1 MRRVNSLRFC
11 LFACFLLLGVATLGA
26 CAPRLQPIGEA
37 QSSLEGQGSMAAPTA
52 LLPQQSWRTED
63 GRVLPLRQWPAEG
76 QPRAVVIA
84 LHGFNDYG
92 NAFADP
98 AAYWAK
104 HDGIITYAPDQR
116 GFGASPYTGLWPG
129 ADVLAGDLLQLT
141 RLLRQRHPGLPVYWL
156 GESMGGAVALVA
168 LGHTGHERVDAADRP
183 DGVMLSAPAVWGRA
197 SMPLSYRVALAL
209 TSYTVPWMT
218 FSGRGLGIQASD
230 NIPMLR
236 RLGADP
242 LVIKRTRAD
251 AIHGLVGLMDKAAAS
266 PGNLGDKPPPLL
278 VLYGL
283 RDEVIPKPP
292 VERFVAALGGHAR
305 VALYANGWHMLLR
318 DLEADKVWRDLAVWM
333 KDTAAALPSGAE
345 TARRPLF
352 VGPASAADGGK
363 Q

>member
-1 MRRVNSLRFC
+1 MRRVIPVRRC
-11 LFACFLLLGVATLGA
+11 LIACFLLLVAVNLAA
-26 CAPRLQPIGEA
+26 CAPRLQPSGEWA
-37 QSSLEGQGSMAAPTA
+37 RGEWASGTLAPAA
-52 LLPQQSWRTED
+52 LLPQESWRAED
-63 GRVLPLRQWPAEG
+63 GRVLPLHYWPAAG
-76 QPRAVVIA
+76 KAQAVLIA

-98 AAYWAK
+98 AAYWAQ
-104 HDGIITYAPDQR
+104 HDGITTYAPDQR

-129 ADVLAGDLLQLT
+129 ADVLADDLLQLT

-156 GESMGGAVALVA
+156 GESMGGAVALFA
-168 LGHTGHERVDAADRP
+168 LERMGVESRP
-183 DGVMLSAPAVWGRA
+183 DGVVLSAPAVWGRA
-197 SMPLSYRVALAL
+197 SMPLSYRVALTL
-209 TSYTVPWMT
+209 TSYTIPWMT

-242 LVIKRTRAD
+242 LVIKRTRVD

-266 PGNLGDKPPPLL
+266 PGMLGDNPPPLL

-292 VERFVAALGGHAR
+292 VERFVAALGWRAR
-305 VALYANGWHMLLR
+305 VALYDSGWHMLLR
-318 DLEADKVWRDLAVWM
+318 DLQAEKVWRDLAAWM
-333 KDTAAALPSGAE
+333 KNTAAALPSGAE

-352 VGPASAADGGK
+352 AADGGK
-363 Q
+363 E